1 MSSPPG
7 ERSGSDERSGR
18 TERLER
24 ARVEADVDSRWWLV
38 VAAAAAFWAVAY
50 ALGVLFALVA
60 VLGVFGGAFVG
71 GGHGFPFP
79 LPFFPG
85 AFGLAAV
92 LIVPLVLVGLLVSL
106 LLPVALYLDS
116 EAVGRAG
123 VGWEPDPVLYAI
135 AGVVGLFAQ
144 GLPIQPA
151 VALYY
156 LYRRHEHVGVP

>member
-7 ERSGSDERSGR
+7 ERRGPDERSGR
-18 TERLER
+18 TERPGR
-24 ARVEADVDSRWWLV
+24 TRVDADVDSRWWLV

-50 ALGVLFALVA
+50 AIGALFALVA
-60 VLGVFGGAFVG
+60 VIGVFGGAFVG
-71 GGHGFPFP
+71 GYGGPVSF
-79 LPFFPG
+79 LPG

-116 EAVGRAG
+116 QAVGRAG

>member
-7 ERSGSDERSGR
+7 ERSGSDERSER
-18 TERLER
+18 TERPER
-24 ARVEADVDSRWWLV
+24 ARVDVDSRWWLV

-71 GGHGFPFP
+71 GGHGFPV
-79 LPFFPG
+79 PFLPG